1 MKLAPLLFS
10 LLLLTFNCSTEIDES
25 DEDACEKGV
34 ASPSKDSCS
43 KVFNST
49 IVNAGFHCCLEE
61 WEFKSNVPED
71 SEKKGKEC
79 KVVDKETYD
88 DIKNQIKQFKEE
100 VKKEGYELKKY
111 SIDCQSVFL
120 KIGFASL
127 FAALLL

>member
-49 IVNAGFHCCLEE
+49 IVNAGFHCCLME
-61 WEFKSNVPED
+61 WEFKNNVPD
-71 SEKKGKEC
+71 NTEKKGKSCTVEN
-79 KVVDKETYD
+79 KEEYD
-88 DIKNQIKQFKEE
+88 DIKNQIKQIKEAN
-100 VKKEGYELKKY
+100 KKANYELKKF